1 MIKINLILNNISYS
15 LEYRQVNNNRIY
27 CSCVINNLFENLSQL
42 KFKRDYY
49 LANIFMST
57 WIDQTLFWVLKD
69 KWNPNCLNEKEVY
82 DKFQEIFNIPK
93 FYNHPLA
100 TLLPPVNILT
110 YKGKVNLLNKK
121 ELLFYVKQLWWEDNV
136 KPYFLTLGRNDI
148 VESSILEFRNDLNME
163 KRFSITENKK
173 LRFLWYD

>member
-1 MIKINLILNNISYS
+1 MEQINLIQNEISNC
-15 LEYRQVNNNRIY
+15 LEYRHTNTNKIY
-27 CSCVINNLFENLSQL
+27 CSCDINNLIENLFHL

-49 LANIFMST
+49 LANLFAST

-69 KWNPNCLNEKEVY
+69 KWNPNCLNETKIYE
-82 DKFQEIFNIPK
+82 DFQNEFKILK
-93 FYNHPLA
+93 FYHHPLA
-100 TLLPPVNILT
+100 TLLPPVKFLT
-110 YKGKVNLLNKK
+110 YRGKVNLLNNKN
-121 ELLFYVKQLWWEDNV
+121 LLFYVKQLWWEDNV

-148 VESSILEFRNDLNME
+148 VESSILEFRNDLDME